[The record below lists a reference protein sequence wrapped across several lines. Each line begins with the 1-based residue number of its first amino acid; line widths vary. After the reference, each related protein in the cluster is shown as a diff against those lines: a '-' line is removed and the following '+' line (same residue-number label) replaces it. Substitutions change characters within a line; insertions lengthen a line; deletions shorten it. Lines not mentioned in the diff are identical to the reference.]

1 MSRTG
6 WIPRALSAA
15 LTAFALVQA
24 TGPARAAA
32 SLDYRGAALSRRQV
46 ESAMAPA
53 LRAPGDSS
61 AAARGLEAVLARLQ
75 NSGYLDARA
84 SASWDSTAGG
94 PRLDLRVAEGRRY
107 RIARIE
113 MQAASPRDSAQFLQA
128 LGLAPGGIASP
139 AGVAAAVQAAV
150 ARLSDHG
157 RPYAELG
164 VSLFEWD
171 STGARVRLNGALG
184 PEVTVTRVRIDGL
197 AATQPRV
204 ALRAIGRLDGAPFDR
219 PAAEAARERLVQLG
233 LFRRVTYEGIEGES
247 DWTKAQLVY
256 RVEEPRYNRFEGAV
270 GFQGE
275 GSAVGLARLE
285 LDNLAGTGRAAAL
298 RWESK
303 GQGIAWFSARY
314 AEPMLFGAPWRGEVA
329 VEQQVQDT
337 IFTRTRWGGRLGFAL
352 SRLERLEA
360 GYQHE
365 RVVQPEGLLE
375 RAELQTTSFG
385 LERDARDE
393 PLWPRRGMRVHL
405 TGAQSFKSEALR
417 PSGRRTARASSFEGA
432 AEWHRPLAGN
442 GGLAVELQS
451 AARFSSQRLL
461 PIFERFP
468 VGGAASL
475 RGHDEEAFRVDRYLL
490 SRLEWRLFP
499 AGGRQRVA
507 LFWDHAVMATR
518 LPIESGGDRQ
528 SIENADGFGFGL
540 RLEAPGG
547 LVGLD
552 YGLEPGRGPLEGK
565 VHLQLVTTF

>member
-1 MSRTG
+1 MPRAIRTWPSRT
-6 WIPRALSAA
+6 
-15 LTAFALVQA
+15 
-24 TGPARAAA
+24 AAA
-32 SLDYRGAALSRRQV
+32 AAMLVATAGLAHAAATLDYRGTALSRRQV
-46 ESAMAPA
+46 EAAMAPA
-53 LRAPGDSS
+53 LRAPADS
-61 AAARGLEAVLARLQ
+61 AATARGLEAILARMQ
-75 NSGYLDARA
+75 NAGYLDARA
-84 SASWDSTAGG
+84 SAAWDSADGAPRVSLRIVEGERFRLTA
-94 PRLDLRVAEGRRY
+94 
-107 RIARIE
+107 IE
-113 MQAASPRDSAQFLQA
+113 MQAASPEDSVRFLQA
-128 LGLAPGGIASP
+128 LGLTPGGYASP
-139 AGVAAAVQAAV
+139 AGLAAAVQAAV
-150 ARLSDHG
+150 GRLSDHG

-164 VSLFEWD
+164 VTGFEWD
-171 STGARVRLNGALG
+171 SAGARVRLNGALG
-184 PEVTVTRVRIDGL
+184 PEVTITRVRIDGL
-197 AATQPRV
+197 VATRP
-204 ALRAIGRLDGAPFDR
+204 AIAKRAIGRLEGTRFDR

-233 LFRRVTYEGIEGES
+233 LFRRVSYEGIEGES

-352 SRLERLEA
+352 SRQERLEA
-360 GYQHE
+360 GYQLE

-375 RAELQTTSFG
+375 RAELQTTTFG

-393 PLWPRRGMRVHL
+393 PVWPRRGMRVHL
-405 TGAQSFKSEALR
+405 SGGQSFKSEALR
-417 PSGRRTARASSFEGA
+417 PSGRRTARASTFEGQ
-432 AEWHRPLAGN
+432 AEWHRALNAN
-442 GGLAVELQS
+442 SGLSVELHS
-451 AARFSSQRLL
+451 AARFSSQRVL

-490 SRLEWRLFP
+490 TRAEWRLFP
-499 AGGRQRVA
+499 PVGRQRVA
-507 LFWDHAVMATR
+507 LFWDHAVMASR
-518 LPIESGGDRQ
+518 LAIETGGDRQ

-552 YGLEPGRGPLEGK
+552 YGLEPGRAPLEGK
-565 VHLQLVTTF
+565 IHLQLVTTF